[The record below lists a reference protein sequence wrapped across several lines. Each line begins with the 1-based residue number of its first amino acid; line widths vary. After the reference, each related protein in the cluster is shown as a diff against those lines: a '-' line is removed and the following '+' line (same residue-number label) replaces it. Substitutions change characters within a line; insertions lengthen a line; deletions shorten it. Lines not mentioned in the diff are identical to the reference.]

1 MDHPSL
7 GQSAKRRRE
16 EDECELS
23 EEDETRKVGRLSSPD
38 PSPHSPLIP
47 VARGV
52 PANPA
57 LDHVMEEINRRL
69 KIIREGND
77 DDPTQTPSTYLGHC
91 LRLVAKKN
99 KMEFFH
105 LLSQYEDLDV
115 NQTDY
120 KGSTALMV
128 ACQSGSEDIVRLMLA
143 NPKYDTHLG
152 DRSGNSCLHY
162 AIKNNKSSVVD
173 LLLADPRISASASD
187 IGNDNGTTPL
197 MMACMDGFAEIAEKL
212 LSGGNVDIN
221 CADKRGD
228 TPLLHATVGGASALV
243 SRLLEVPDIKINQ
256 ANKNG
261 DTALMCAAND
271 GHTEIVARLLQC
283 GELKVNSSN
292 VDKYTSLMCAC
303 DKGNKDVVQLLINHP
318 DIDINLKDEG
328 GDTALVWALDKNH
341 MDVAEML
348 TEVESLEGNDINVM
362 SLTGCLNGSPA
373 KSRDV
378 LEAVTRSLQMGKPR
392 IGLWLL
398 KQRLKTIEDANMT
411 LLEQLLVNAVKEEVK
426 DIAVYLVENSRVDLN
441 TGDKNDALIILASN
455 GQSEDSED
463 IVKALVRSG
472 RCNLNSVG
480 SSGNTALLRACDNGN
495 QEIALA
501 LLSKP
506 ETDVNMIGEGET
518 ALTCAARRGMISV
531 VEILLEREGLEI
543 NHRVSS
549 AFKGKTALI
558 WAGEEGHQ
566 DVIRLLVKHDQLEVN
581 MMDDDGYTALI
592 WAADNGHLEAV
603 RELLK
608 HPLIDVNCVDLD
620 GHSALTW
627 AADKGHTELVKL
639 LLDRD
644 LNVNVRDNEGY
655 TPLICAAQMAR
666 IDVVDLL
673 LEDGR
678 TDVNLEVITASLLFV
693 LFMSYPC
700 RTMITTPL

>member
-1 MDHPSL
+1 MDHPNL
-7 GQSAKRRRE
+7 EQGAKRRRE

-23 EEDETRKVGRLSSPD
+23 EEEETRKVARLSTPSPD

-69 KIIREGND
+69 KNIREGND

-99 KMEFFH
+99 KMKFFQ

-128 ACQSGSEDIVRLMLA
+128 ACQSGSDDIVRLMLA
-143 NPKYDTHLG
+143 NPSYETNLG

-173 LLLADPRISASASD
+173 LLLADPRISARASD
-187 IGNDNGTTPL
+187 NGNENGTTPL
-197 MMACMDGFAEIAEKL
+197 MMACMDGFVEIAEKL
-212 LSGGNVDIN
+212 LLCSNVDIN

-228 TPLLHATVGGASALV
+228 TPLLHATVGGFSALV

-283 GELKVNSSN
+283 RDLKVNSSN
-292 VDKYTSLMCAC
+292 VDMYTSLMCAC
-303 DKGNKDVVQLLINHP
+303 DKGNMDVVQLLINHP

-341 MDVAEML
+341 MDVVEML
-348 TEVESLEGNDINVM
+348 TKVESLEGNDINVIA
-362 SLTGCLNGSPA
+362 LTGCLNGSPA
-373 KSRDV
+373 KSKDV

-392 IGLWLL
+392 VGLWLL
-398 KQRLKTIEDANMT
+398 KHRLKMIEDANMT
-411 LLEQLLVNAVKEEVK
+411 LLEHLLIQAVREELK

-441 TGDKNDALIILASN
+441 VGDKNDALIILASN
-455 GQSEDSED
+455 GKSEASVE

-480 SSGNTALLRACDNGN
+480 SNGNTALLRACDNGN

-506 ETDVNMIGEGET
+506 ETEINVIGEGET

-531 VEILLEREGLEI
+531 VEILLERDGLEI
-543 NHRVSS
+543 NHRGKS
-549 AFKGKTALI
+549 AVKGKSALI

-566 DVIRLLVKHDQLEVN
+566 DIIRLLAKHDKLEVN
-581 MMDDDGYTALI
+581 MMDEDGYTALI

-608 HPLIDVNCVDLD
+608 HPAIDVNCVDLD

-639 LLDRD
+639 LLGRD

-678 TDVNLEVITASLLFV
+678 TDVNLEVITASVLFV
-693 LFMSYPC
+693 LFMSFPAGQ
-700 RTMITTPL
+700 